1 MSETYLRDGNAIYR
15 RSFAIIRAETDLSRF
30 SEEEADI
37 AVRMV
42 HACGS
47 TDAAQYIQF
56 GHGLVG
62 AARAPRSTPAAPP
75 AWGRGRVRGGVPA
88 RRPWGIPRWS
98 RRAGRGRGFPPV
110 T

>member
-1 MSETYLRDGNAIYR
+1 MSDRKEYNYDYIRDGTAIYQ

-56 GHGLVG
+56 GHGLVA
-62 AARAPRSTPAAPP
+62 AARAA
-75 AWGRGRVRGGVPA
+75 
-88 RRPWGIPRWS
+88 
-98 RRAGRGRGFPPV
+98 AGRQ
-110 T
+110 